1 MARIKTVEWCSSF
14 PVPYPHFN
22 STLDSDRTFTY
33 FYRMLLNRVINMF
46 KWGNVPDTIN
56 VDIMN
61 MYLIMNGKVC
71 ITDFNEKLYA
81 CFGNYGGQPDEYYNP
96 TIFTIANPVLGSKQ
110 VKIDETGVVIF
121 NSTVDIAPVITNG
134 GLSDLLTYS
143 AQLLTDSLISV
154 HSALLNSRVALIFTA
169 MDDTQKTTC
178 EEILKQLYSGD
189 PALILSDDL
198 INKLQIITNNLN
210 NIGGI
215 LQQICE
221 TYQFIL
227 AQFYHSIGVNS
238 NYNMKRERLNTAEVN
253 TNESPLM
260 INIKNMLEQR
270 KIGVEKV
277 NAMYGTNITVDLS
290 EEWKQ
295 SENKITEKEGDRN
308 DLENGEGMGNS
319 IPENSRDI

>member
-1 MARIKTVEWCSSF
+1 MTRIKTDEWCSIF
-14 PVPYPHFN
+14 PIPYPHFE
-22 STLDSDRTFTY
+22 STLDSDRTFRY
-33 FYRMLLNRVINMF
+33 FYRILLNRVINMF
-46 KWGNVPDTIN
+46 KWENVPDTIN

-71 ITDFNEKLYA
+71 ITDFNGKLYA

-110 VKIDETGVVIF
+110 VKIDKTGVVIF
-121 NSTVDIAPVITNG
+121 NSTVDIASVITNG

-143 AQLLTDSLISV
+143 AQLLTDSLISL

-178 EEILKQLYSGD
+178 EEILRQLYRGD

-215 LQQICE
+215 LQQVCE

-253 TNESPLM
+253 TNENPLM

-270 KIGVEKV
+270 KLGVEKV

-290 EEWKQ
+290 EEWKD
-295 SENKITEKEGDRN
+295 STEPKEEPTEEERKN
-308 DLENGEGMGNS
+308 NAEEKHYSYNGSANG
-319 IPENSRDI
+319 